1 MNKWHLMEQE
11 KTQMILTFSGNV
23 EAVDSGERRTISGK
37 IAPYGEIG
45 FTSAGKVV
53 FAPNSISAAEPS
65 KVKLLMSHDNSKPV
79 GRMQSITSNAD
90 GLYASFKVSA
100 SSRGSD
106 AILLAQEQLM
116 DGLSVGVEVTAS
128 KPQKDYLLVTA
139 ATLREVSLVES
150 AAFASAAV
158 QKIAAAAG
166 DMPMDPNTSTSTKVT
181 TTNTVINTTTTE
193 TETESE
199 AAVTTA
205 PDQNAPEAAT
215 AAEETAAPV
224 VEAARKIIRPSVLD
238 SQTVR
243 SPIINMGSYTE
254 HKIKAALGNDDS
266 KLYVTAADDSFTT
279 NPAFN
284 PTQYLSEFPTNTR
297 FGTPA
302 IDACSRG
309 TLPNSGMTIS
319 VPSLV
324 TSAGGQAGV
333 APTVTVEA
341 EGGAVDATGMVTEY
355 LTGTVSKYSGM
366 NTISVEL
373 LERSDPNFY
382 AELTNQLQNAYL
394 KTLDTTVL
402 AALITAGQ
410 QGATQAATSAGIIGY
425 AADAAAKVYQATG
438 YFAQNYVANPSQW
451 QLLMGSVD
459 STGRPIYSA
468 SQPMNAA
475 GLTQPGSIRGN
486 VLGLDLYVDKNF
498 AVTTNIDDSAVIL
511 APEAFTVY
519 QSPQAYMSVNVV
531 SNLQVQVAIYGY
543 MAYIAKM
550 PKGIVRFNLT

>member
-1 MNKWHLMEQE
+1 MKGTMSV
-11 KTQMILTFSGNV
+11 ILTFSGNI
-23 EAVDSGERRTISGK
+23 EAVDSGERRMISGK

-45 FTSAGKVV
+45 YTSAGKVV
-53 FAPNSISAAEPS
+53 FAEGSITAPETS
-65 KVKLLMSHDNSKPV
+65 KVKLLMAHDNSAVV
-79 GRMQSITSNAD
+79 GRMQSMTSAKD

-166 DMPMDPNTSTSTKVT
+166 DMPVTPVEAAESTSTKIT

-193 TETESE
+193 TETETESE

-205 PDQNAPEAAT
+205 PDQSAPEAVDAT
-215 AAEETAAPV
+215 EQAAPT
-224 VEAARKIIRPSVLD
+224 VEAARKIILPSALN
-238 SQTVR
+238 SQRVR
-243 SPIINMGSYTE
+243 TPIVNMGAYTE
-254 HKIKAALGNDDS
+254 HKIKAALGNEDS
-266 KLYVTAADDSFTT
+266 KLYVTAADDDFST
-279 NPAFN
+279 NPAFS
-284 PTQYLSEFPTNTR
+284 PTQYLAEFPTNTR
-297 FGTPA
+297 FGTPS

-309 TLPNSGMTIS
+309 VLPASGMTINI
-319 VPSLV
+319 PSLV
-324 TSAGGQAGV
+324 TSAGGKSGV
-333 APTVTVEA
+333 APSVTVEA
-341 EGGAVDATGMVTEY
+341 EGGAVQNTGMVTEY
-355 LTGTVSKYSGM
+355 LSGTISKYSGM
-366 NTISVEL
+366 NTLSIEL

-382 AELTNQLQNAYL
+382 AELTQQLQNAYL
-394 KTLDTTVL
+394 TRLDTTVN
-402 AALITAGQ
+402 AALITAGTV
-410 QGATQAATSAGIIGY
+410 ATTAQAATSAGIIGFASE
-425 AADAAAKVYQATG
+425 AARLVYEATG
-438 YFAQNYVANPSQW
+438 YVAQNYIANGSQW
-451 QLLMGSVD
+451 QLLMGASD
-459 STGRPIYSA
+459 TTGRPIYSA
-468 SQPMNAA
+468 SQPMNAG

-498 AVTTNIDDSAVIL
+498 AATTTVDDSAIIL

-519 QSPQAYMSVNVV
+519 QSPTAYMSVNVV

-543 MAYIAKM
+543 MATIAKM
-550 PKGIVRFNLT
+550 PKGIIRYNFT

>member
-1 MNKWHLMEQE
+1 MQPL
-11 KTQMILTFSGNV
+11 ILTFSGNI
-23 EAVDSGERRTISGK
+23 EAVDSGDRRTISGK

-45 FTSAGKVV
+45 YTSAGKVV
-53 FAPNSISAAEPS
+53 FAEGSISAPEPS
-65 KVKLLMSHDNSKPV
+65 RVKLLMSHDNSKPV
-79 GRMQSITSNAD
+79 GRMQSITSAKD

-150 AAFASAAV
+150 AAFSSAAV
-158 QKIAAAAG
+158 QKISAQEG
-166 DMPMDPNTSTSTKVT
+166 DMPLDAAETTSTKIT

-205 PDQNAPEAAT
+205 PDQNAPEAVDAT
-215 AAEETAAPV
+215 EQAAPT
-224 VEAARKIIRPSVLD
+224 VEAARKIILPSALN
-238 SQTVR
+238 SQRVR
-243 SPIINMGSYTE
+243 TPIVNMGAYTE
-254 HKIKAALGNDDS
+254 HKIKAALGNEDS
-266 KLYVTAADDSFTT
+266 KLYITAADDDFST
-279 NPAFN
+279 NPAFS

-297 FGTPA
+297 FGTPS

-309 TLPNSGMTIS
+309 VLPASGMTIN

-324 TSAGGQAGV
+324 TSAGGKSGV
-333 APTVTVEA
+333 APVVTVEA
-341 EGGAVDATGMVTEY
+341 EGGAVANTGMVTEY
-355 LTGTVSKYSGM
+355 LSGTVNKYSGM
-366 NTISVEL
+366 NTISIEL

-382 AELTNQLQNAYL
+382 SELTAQLQNAYL
-394 KTLDTTVL
+394 KTLDTTVN
-402 AALITAGQ
+402 AALITAGTV
-410 QGATQAATSAGIIGY
+410 ATTAQAATSAGIIGY
-425 AADAAAKVYQATG
+425 ASEAARLVYEATG
-438 YFAQNYVANPSQW
+438 YYAQNYVANGSQW
-451 QLLMGSVD
+451 QLLMSASD
-459 STGRPIYSA
+459 TTGRPIYSA
-468 SQPMNAA
+468 SQPMNAG

-498 AVTTNIDDSAVIL
+498 AATTTVDDSAIIL

-543 MAYIAKM
+543 MATIAKM
-550 PKGIVRFNLT
+550 PKGIIRYNFT

>member
-1 MNKWHLMEQE
+1 
-11 KTQMILTFSGNV
+11 MILTFSGNI
-23 EAVDSGERRTISGK
+23 EAVDSGDRRTISGK

-45 FTSAGKVV
+45 YTSAGKVV

-65 KVKLLMSHDNSKPV
+65 RVKLLMSHDNSKPV
-79 GRMQSITSNAD
+79 GRMQSITSAAD

-139 ATLREVSLVES
+139 AVLREVSLVES

-158 QKIAAAAG
+158 QKISAQEG
-166 DMPMDPNTSTSTKVT
+166 DMPVQAAESTSTKIT

-205 PDQNAPEAAT
+205 PDQSAPEAVDAT
-215 AAEETAAPV
+215 EQAAPT
-224 VEAARKIIRPSVLD
+224 VEAARKIILPSALN
-238 SQTVR
+238 SQRVR
-243 SPIINMGSYTE
+243 TPIVSMATYTE

-266 KLYVTAADDSFTT
+266 KLYVTAADDSFST

-297 FGTPA
+297 FGTPS

-309 TLPNSGMTIS
+309 VLPTNGMTIN

-324 TSAGGQAGV
+324 TSAGGGTGV
-333 APTVTVEA
+333 APVVTVEA
-341 EGGAVDATGMVTEY
+341 EAGAVQNTGMETAY
-355 LTGTVSKYSGM
+355 LTGTVNKYSGM
-366 NTISVEL
+366 NTISIEL

-394 KTLDTTVL
+394 KTIDTTVN

-410 QGATQAATSAGIIGY
+410 VATTAQAATSAGIIGY
-425 AADAAAKVYQATG
+425 ASEASRLVYEATG
-438 YFAQNYVANPSQW
+438 YFANNYIANGSQW
-451 QLLMGSVD
+451 QLLMGASD

-468 SQPMNAA
+468 SQPMNAG

-498 AVTTNIDDSAVIL
+498 AATTTVDDSAIIL

-543 MAYIAKM
+543 MATIAKM
-550 PKGIVRFNLT
+550 PKGIVRFNFT

>member
-1 MNKWHLMEQE
+1 MKGT
-11 KTQMILTFSGNV
+11 KSVILTFSGNI
-23 EAVDSGERRTISGK
+23 EAVDSGERRMISGK
-37 IAPYGEIG
+37 IAPYGEVG
-45 FTSAGKVV
+45 YTSAGKVV
-53 FAPNSISAAEPS
+53 FAEGSISAAEPS
-65 KVKLLMSHDNSKPV
+65 KVKLLMAHDNSAVV
-79 GRMQSITSNAD
+79 GRMQSMTSAKD

-128 KPQKDYLLVTA
+128 KPEKDYLLVTA

-158 QKIAAAAG
+158 QKIAAAAS
-166 DMPMDPNTSTSTKVT
+166 DMLVTPVEAASTKVT
-181 TTNTVINTTTTE
+181 TTHIVTTE
-193 TETESE
+193 TETETETQPESE

-205 PDQNAPEAAT
+205 PDQSAPEATDAT
-215 AAEETAAPV
+215 EQAAPT
-224 VEAARKIIRPSVLD
+224 VEAARKIILPSALN
-238 SQTVR
+238 SQRVR
-243 SPIINMGSYTE
+243 TPIVNMGSYTE
-254 HKIKAALGNDDS
+254 HKIKAALGNDES
-266 KLYVTAADDSFTT
+266 KLYVTAADDSFST

-309 TLPNSGMTIS
+309 VLPASGMTIN

-324 TSAGGQAGV
+324 TSAGGGTGV
-333 APTVTVEA
+333 APVVTVEA
-341 EGGAVDATGMVTEY
+341 EAGAVQNTGMETAY

-394 KTLDTTVL
+394 KTIDTTVL
-402 AALITAGQ
+402 AALIAAGQ
-410 QGATQAATSAGIIGY
+410 YSSGCDADSAGIIEF
-425 AADAAAKVYQATG
+425 ASDSARKVYEATG
-438 YFAQNYVANPSQW
+438 YFANNYIANGSQW
-451 QLLMGSVD
+451 QLLMGATD
-459 STGRPIYSA
+459 TTGRPIYSA
-468 SQPMNAA
+468 SQPMNAG
-475 GLTQPGSIRGN
+475 GLVQPGSIRGN

-498 AVTTNIDDSAVIL
+498 TATTTIDDSAVIL

-519 QSPQAYMSVNVV
+519 QSPTAYMSVNVV

-543 MAYIAKM
+543 MATIAKM
-550 PKGIVRFNLT
+550 PKGIVKFNLN